1 MLIIEKIRSIVITIV
16 LLFMLGLGINAQAPN
31 GYHPLQ
37 PVASGENVLI
47 QKLSPGGYGQP
58 GPPEPQED
66 YEPPEKYETP
76 DNEVSS

>member
-1 MLIIEKIRSIVITIV
+1 MLITEKIKSIVITIA
-16 LLFMLGLGINAQAPN
+16 LLFMLGLGINAQAPH

-37 PVASGENVLI
+37 PVASGENVPS
-47 QKLSPGGYGQP
+47 QKLSPGGCGQP
-58 GPPEPQED
+58 GPPDPQED